1 MYSRLV
7 DKIFGF
13 GGKNSNPRVA
23 KIVKI
28 TPHHMAGRMDAYA
41 CARMHYNSEGSS
53 ANYYIGNDGTIV
65 GGVDES
71 RRAWTSG
78 SPNNDHQAITIEV
91 SNSINDKPWTIS
103 DAAYKSLVRLCADI
117 CKRYSINPHFDG
129 TVNGTITIHKQFQN
143 TSCPGDYLEKI
154 IRSHKF
160 ENDVKAEMGGVT
172 PTPTPIPTP
181 TPKPSDLPEYYTVK
195 KGDTL
200 TKIAKQCNSSV
211 TCLKTMNNLKNA
223 NLIVVGQKIIVT
235 GEYEVKKGDTVSKI
249 AKQFGTTIKK
259 IQEINNIKD
268 VNKIYIKQ
276 VLKIK

>member
-7 DKIFGF
+7 DKVFGF
-13 GGKNSNPRVA
+13 GGKNSDPRIQ

-28 TPHHMAGRMDAYA
+28 TPHHMAGKMDPYQ
-41 CARMHYNSEGSS
+41 CARMHYNSKGSS
-53 ANYYIGNDGTIV
+53 ANYYIGCDGTIV
-65 GGVDES
+65 GGVDEN

-78 SPNNDHQAITIEV
+78 SYVNDQKAITIEV
-91 SNSINDKPWTIS
+91 SNDRNCEPWSITDK
-103 DAAYKSLVRLCADI
+103 AYESLVKLCADI
-117 CKRYSINPHFDG
+117 CKRYGINPHFDG
-129 TVNGTITIHKQFQN
+129 TTNGTITIHKMFQS
-143 TSCPGDYLEKI
+143 TACPGTYLEEK
-154 IRSHKF
+154 IRSHQF
-160 ENDVKAEMGGVT
+160 EDDVKEEMGVKPE
-172 PTPTPIPTP
+172 PTPTPTP

-200 TKIAKQCNSSV
+200 TKIAKEFNSSV
-211 TCLKTMNNLKNA
+211 TCLKNMNNLKNA

-259 IQEINNIKD
+259 LQEINNLKD
-268 VNKIYIKQ
+268 VNKIFIKQ

>member
-13 GGKNSNPRVA
+13 GGKNSDPRIQ

-28 TPHHMAGRMDAYA
+28 TPHHMAGKMDPYQ
-41 CARMHYNSEGSS
+41 CARMHYNSKGSS
-53 ANYYIGNDGTIV
+53 ANYYIGCDGTIV
-65 GGVDES
+65 GGVDEN

-78 SPNNDHQAITIEV
+78 SHVNDQKAITIEV
-91 SNSINDKPWTIS
+91 SNDRNSEPWSITDK
-103 DAAYKSLVRLCADI
+103 AYESLVKLCADI
-117 CKRYSINPHFDG
+117 CKRYGINPHFDG
-129 TVNGTITIHKQFQN
+129 TVNGTITIHKMFQS
-143 TSCPGDYLEKI
+143 TSCPGTYLEEK
-154 IRSHKF
+154 IRSHQF
-160 ENDVKAEMGGVT
+160 ENDVKEEMGVK
-172 PTPTPIPTP
+172 PTPTP

-200 TKIAKQCNSSV
+200 TKIAKEFNSSV

-259 IQEINNIKD
+259 VQEINNLKD